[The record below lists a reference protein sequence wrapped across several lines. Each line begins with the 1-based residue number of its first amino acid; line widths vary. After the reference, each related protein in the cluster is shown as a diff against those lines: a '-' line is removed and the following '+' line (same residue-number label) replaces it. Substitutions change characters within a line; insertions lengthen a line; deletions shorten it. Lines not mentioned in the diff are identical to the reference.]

1 MTKNKKKKS
10 KIKRWWD
17 KLKRWINYQKTPI
30 RLLVVLLL
38 FPVAVGLIYKIPI
51 ALVDI
56 DIGDLLS
63 FYAVA
68 LGLFASYLTYRETED
83 RKVLARQESLM
94 PKIELSLEFDDDEM
108 KTKFCINNTTGNDY
122 VIDYIEYEYY
132 EAEEKRY
139 LNARKQLEFVIDSW
153 AEEYPKDIYIGIK
166 DTDGHEWG
174 VGFEYQPGTI
184 KYCRT
189 FTDPIA

>member
-1 MTKNKKKKS
+1 MRFEVQEYNGSLT
-10 KIKRWWD
+10 RE
-17 KLKRWINYQKTPI
+17 QF
-30 RLLVVLLL
+30 L
-38 FPVAVGLIYKIPI
+38 F
-51 ALVDI
+51 
-56 DIGDLLS
+56 
-63 FYAVA
+63 F
-68 LGLFASYLTYRETED
+68 
-83 RKVLARQESLM
+83 
-94 PKIELSLEFDDDEM
+94 
-108 KTKFCINNTTGNDY
+108 
-122 VIDYIEYEYY
+122 
-132 EAEEKRY
+132 EEKRY